1 MEIIIYLP
9 AKFEDNWR
17 AERGEQ
23 GQAQQRGE
31 HEHEDEVE
39 LLVGV
44 VTLLAGPRRR
54 ARAGGLGR
62 GGGRGAHCDVDN
74 RGSHFLINVLSYVL
88 RLEEGDIIKVC
99 MKSQSKVNVF

>member
-17 AERGEQ
+17 GEGGEQ

-31 HEHEDEVE
+31 HDHEDEVE

-44 VTLLAGPRRR
+44 LTSAVKRSIGSTTGFHNHGKGP
-54 ARAGGLGR
+54 
-62 GGGRGAHCDVDN
+62 
-74 RGSHFLINVLSYVL
+74 Y
-88 RLEEGDIIKVC
+88 
-99 MKSQSKVNVF
+99 

>member
-17 AERGEQ
+17 GEGGEQ

-31 HEHEDEVE
+31 HDHEGEVE

-44 VTLLAGPRRR
+44 LALWPGPRG
-54 ARAGGLGR
+54 RAGGLGR

-74 RGSHFLINVLSYVL
+74 GGRHFLINVLSYVL
-88 RLEEGDIIKVC
+88 RLEERNEGLLRCIL
-99 MKSQSKVNVF
+99 